1 LKNTLIKT
9 LTTIGSIISIAFGIW
24 HFFIPGIWN
33 WYSYIDK
40 NATELVIAVRVINI
54 FFSLLLVLLGIS
66 NIIIV
71 FRRQLD
77 RFSTIVILSISTIL
91 WTSRLILQIVYP
103 QGSQN
108 SLIQFSMLFVF
119 ALVWCCYAIS
129 LFLISNQFG
138 YFITIFA
145 DCKEV
150 KKHIKINQ

>member
-1 LKNTLIKT
+1 VKNTLIKI
-9 LTTIGSIISIAFGIW
+9 LTTIGSIISIGFGIW

-40 NATELVIAVRVINI
+40 NATELVIAVRAINV
-54 FFSLLLVLLGIS
+54 FFSLLLVLLGTA

-71 FRRQLD
+71 FRKQLD

-108 SLIQFSMLFVF
+108 SLIQFSMLLVF
-119 ALVWCCYAIS
+119 ALVCCCYAIS
-129 LFLISNQFG
+129 LYLISNLTRG
-138 YFITIFA
+138 Y
-145 DCKEV
+145 
-150 KKHIKINQ
+150 KIGLTTSL